1 MVPVPVDGG
10 DSGGSDGSETM
21 KIYLS
26 AMPSPASVMVDRRRL
41 LLALF
46 AAAGL
51 PTAAYADLLSQLT
64 QGDAS
69 AGLKAALERGA
80 AAAVDL
86 LGRTDGFWAND
97 RVRIPL
103 PEWLDK
109 AKGALKLMGRGK
121 DVDDLHQGVNRA
133 AEQAV
138 PEAKVLLVG
147 AVHSMTVQDAKA
159 VLTGGDDAGTRYF
172 ETKTRQPL
180 GVKFTPI
187 VTKVTQKIGLAQ
199 QYNALAA
206 KAGSFGLVKGD
217 VSIEHHVTTKA
228 LDGLFLMI
236 GEEEKKIRSDP
247 AATGSA
253 LLKKVFGAL

>member
-1 MVPVPVDGG
+1 MTFEWDSTRTPGLLLVPA
-10 DSGGSDGSETM
+10 
-21 KIYLS
+21 L
-26 AMPSPASVMVDRRRL
+26 ADRRRL
-41 LLALF
+41 LLALML
-46 AAAGL
+46 AAGL
-51 PTAAYADLLSQLT
+51 PAAAYADLLSQLT
-64 QGDAS
+64 QKDAS

-80 AAAVDL
+80 QAAVDL

-97 RVRIPL
+97 RVRIAL

-109 AKGALKLMGRGK
+109 AKGALKLMGRGQEI
-121 DVDDLHQGVNRA
+121 DDLHQNVNRA

-138 PEAKVLLVG
+138 PQAKVLLVG
-147 AVHSMTVQDAKA
+147 AVRTMTLQDAKA

-199 QYNALAA
+199 QYDALAS
-206 KAGSFGLVKGD
+206 KAQSLGLVKD
-217 VSIEHHVTTKA
+217 DASIEHHVTTKA

-236 GEEEKKIRSDP
+236 GDEEKKIRADP
-247 AATGSA
+247 AGTGSA

>member
-1 MVPVPVDGG
+1 MTFEWDSTRTPGLLLVPA
-10 DSGGSDGSETM
+10 
-21 KIYLS
+21 L
-26 AMPSPASVMVDRRRL
+26 ADRRRL
-41 LLALF
+41 LLALML
-46 AAAGL
+46 AAGL
-51 PTAAYADLLSQLT
+51 PAAAYADLLSQLT
-64 QGDAS
+64 QKDAS

-80 AAAVDL
+80 QAAVDL

-97 RVRIPL
+97 RVRIAL

-109 AKGALKLMGRGK
+109 AKGALKLMGRGQEI
-121 DVDDLHQGVNRA
+121 DDLHQNVNRA

-138 PEAKVLLVG
+138 PQAKVLLVG
-147 AVHSMTVQDAKA
+147 AVRTMTLQDAKA

-199 QYNALAA
+199 QYDALAS
-206 KAGSFGLVKGD
+206 KAQSLGLVKD
-217 VSIEHHVTTKA
+217 DASIEHHVTTKA

-236 GEEEKKIRSDP
+236 GDEEKKIRSDP